1 LPFAAASALA
11 GAILLWPAAQPL
23 TAQQAVPKRFVI
35 DAHQHWR
42 STPDYIPTLVKTY
55 RARNAMACVLT
66 RIEHLD
72 ALMAAAKQYPDVII
86 PYGHIDVDHP
96 QARAHVETFAK
107 AGVKGIKMHTPKHNW
122 DDFGYFPLYARM
134 QELGIVALFH
144 TGIVSGNGSGEP
156 EQSSMARMR
165 PSFLHTIAR
174 SFPKLKIHG
183 SHLGNPWYDE
193 AAEAARW
200 SPNLYF
206 DVTGS
211 TLQKKQHNLTVF
223 REYLWWDGPAEHSP
237 STAVYAF
244 EKLVF
249 GTDEAPDALDSV
261 LARHEAMLEANKVP
275 EASRKK
281 IYGETMARLL
291 GITPR

>member
-1 LPFAAASALA
+1 
-11 GAILLWPAAQPL
+11 
-23 TAQQAVPKRFVI
+23 VI

-42 STPDYIPTLVKTY
+42 SAPDYIPTLVKTY

-66 RIEHLD
+66 RIESLD
-72 ALMAAAKQYPDVII
+72 QMIAAAREHPDVII

-96 QARAHVETFAK
+96 DARAHIEKFAK
-107 AGVKGIKMHTPKHNW
+107 AGAKGIKMHTPKNNW

-134 QELGIVALFH
+134 QALGIVALFH

-174 SFPKLKIHG
+174 SFPTLKIHG

-211 TLQKKQHNLTVF
+211 TLQKKQHNLTIF
-223 REYLWWDGPAEHSP
+223 REFLWWDGPAEHSP
-237 STAVYAF
+237 SSAVYAF

-249 GTDEAPDALDSV
+249 GTDEAPEALDGV
-261 LARHEAMLEANKVP
+261 LAKYEAMLEANKVP

-291 GITPR
+291 GITPRS

>member
-1 LPFAAASALA
+1 
-11 GAILLWPAAQPL
+11 
-23 TAQQAVPKRFVI
+23 VPKRFVI

>member
-1 LPFAAASALA
+1 M
-11 GAILLWPAAQPL
+11 
-23 TAQQAVPKRFVI
+23 TCM
-35 DAHQHWR
+35 DA
-42 STPDYIPTLVKTY
+42 
-55 RARNAMACVLT
+55 
-66 RIEHLD
+66 
-72 ALMAAAKQYPDVII
+72 
-86 PYGHIDVDHP
+86 
-96 QARAHVETFAK
+96 ARAHIEMFAK
-107 AGVKGIKMHTPKHNW
+107 AGVKGIKMHTPKNNW

-134 QELGIVALFH
+134 QALGIVALFH

-174 SFPKLKIHG
+174 SFPTLKIHG

-211 TLQKKQHNLTVF
+211 TLQKKQHNLTIF
-223 REYLWWDGPAEHSP
+223 REFLWWDGPAEHSP
-237 STAVYAF
+237 SSAVYAF

-249 GTDEAPDALDSV
+249 GTDESPEALDSV
-261 LARHEAMLEANKVP
+261 LEKYEAMLEANKVP
-275 EASRKK
+275 AASRKK

-291 GITPR
+291 GIAMR